1 MKKAILLSSVFA
13 IGAAF
18 AGTTTVDGQ
27 NVLGTLK
34 FSTEGRPNQMLVAV
48 PFAGYGAGNIS
59 PTDLVST
66 SGLPEGTILRA
77 VNSDGSGYDVW
88 RVTAGKTWESVS
100 AVSVGEQP
108 KALGS
113 TATGRG
119 SSLWLDFSTV
129 SKQPGDVLLL
139 GQMGASSGAVTLAKD
154 KLNLIGN
161 PLVADGFNLAADGVV
176 AGAGAEDVIY
186 VQTGSGVLKTYKFS
200 ATKNGWTYTDQTG
213 MHEVKSITVNAGEGC
228 WFFAKSATAVNF

>member
-88 RVTAGKTWESVS
+88 RVTDAKTWEKVNT
-100 AVSVGEQP
+100 VSVGDQP

-113 TATGRG
+113 TAAGRG
-119 SSLWLDFSTV
+119 SSLWLDFPTTV
-129 SKQPGDVLLL
+129 SKPGDVLLL

-161 PLVADGFNLAADGVV
+161 PSATGSFDLAANGVV
-176 AGAGAEDVIY
+176 AGAGAGDMIY

-200 ATKNGWTYTDQTG
+200 ATKKGWTYTDQTG

-228 WFFAKSATAVNF
+228 WFFAKSATSVNF

>member
-59 PTDLVST
+59 PTNLVST

-88 RVTAGKTWESVS
+88 RVTDAKTWEKVNT
-100 AVSVGEQP
+100 VSVGDQP
-108 KALGS
+108 KAPGS
-113 TATGRG
+113 TAAGRG

-129 SKQPGDVLLL
+129 SKPGDVLLL
-139 GQMGASSGAVTLAKD
+139 GQMGASSGAVKLAEGM
-154 KLNLIGN
+154 NLIGN
-161 PLVADGFNLAADGVV
+161 PSATGSFNLAAGGVV
-176 AGAGAEDVIY
+176 TDAGAGDMIY

-200 ATKNGWTYTDQTG
+200 ATKDGWTYTDQSG
-213 MHEVKSITVNAGEGC
+213 VHVVESITVNAGEGC
-228 WFFAKSATAVNF
+228 WFYAKSATKVNF